1 MAANP
6 IITPNDP
13 RCLDRPT
20 ASASTSMR
28 RQKCAI
34 GYAKLGG
41 RRSSSRRQCNPSVPW
56 FRTCA
61 HICKDAHCMGRH
73 DDPHEA
79 SYADLQAAIHAQ
91 GVKAGEYEPV
101 TDDEVI
107 EELSFPVSRRVAIWI
122 MAPAAGSATAT
133 EMISIDPAEI
143 AVAHERDR
151 AFEA

>member
-1 MAANP
+1 M
-6 IITPNDP
+6 T
-13 RCLDRPT
+13 RT
-20 ASASTSMR
+20 R
-28 RQKCAI
+28 R
-34 GYAKLGG
+34 
-41 RRSSSRRQCNPSVPW
+41 
-56 FRTCA
+56 RTLTF
-61 HICKDAHCMGRH
+61 KQ
-73 DDPHEA
+73 PFT
-79 SYADLQAAIHAQ
+79 L
-91 GVKAGEYEPV
+91 GVKRQLPAGEYEPV

>member
-1 MAANP
+1 
-6 IITPNDP
+6 
-13 RCLDRPT
+13 
-20 ASASTSMR
+20 
-28 RQKCAI
+28 
-34 GYAKLGG
+34 
-41 RRSSSRRQCNPSVPW
+41 
-56 FRTCA
+56 
-61 HICKDAHCMGRH
+61 MGRH